1 MTFTLASPMSTPEMT
16 RRRFIGAAGAAGVAG
31 TVPLSMLAEFAGA
44 APPDANDGLL
54 LTIFLRGGN
63 DSLNTIG
70 PFDDGVYKDQ
80 RLSLAIAPSG
90 SMAAGNGL
98 WFHPS
103 LPYLRQRF
111 IEGDVAV
118 FPAVGEP
125 TNDRSHFSSTAT
137 WMTGRE
143 LGEDRSTG
151 WLGRWLDAQPD
162 HVLGASV
169 DGGRA
174 KQIRGE
180 KSKVVAVSRSSSD
193 LLPGSSQYN
202 RGNAS
207 MWRHTHGGLND
218 IGNEFGGVLRN
229 AAQFSSLLSPLY
241 GDGVHRAQAR
251 FVADLQRAA
260 HLLNLGLGAQ
270 VVSATRGGFDTHS
283 AQADRHRD
291 LLAELDFGIREF
303 FNTLLPALHGQTT
316 VLVVS
321 EFGRRVRRNSS
332 LGTDHGAGG
341 MALAIGSRVK
351 GGLKTG
357 YPSLTDLTRRGDLKF
372 QTDFRSIY
380 TTVAEEWLHDDPVR
394 LLGTSH
400 PSVDLFVGGPVGA
413 GVAGFLDANAGAYYA
428 GALVWAAGNG
438 IVTGTTPTTFE
449 PNRNM
454 TRGEFATVMWR
465 AAGSPTP
472 GAGNGFVDV
481 SGSAFYAAAVNWM
494 VAQGITTGTAPNRF
508 SPNDPLTRAQAA
520 TFIWRARGNPSGSG
534 GPSFSDVAGGQYYT
548 DAVRWM
554 AAEGITTG
562 TSPTRFSP
570 HDHVTRAQAIT
581 FLWRDAGS
589 PTI

>member
-1 MTFTLASPMSTPEMT
+1 MTISLFSPTMT
-16 RRRFIGAAGAAGVAG
+16 RRRFMGATGATGLAA
-31 TVPLSMLAEFAGA
+31 TLPLTALAEFAGA
-44 APPDANDGLL
+44 APPDSDDGLL

-63 DSLNTIG
+63 DGLNTIG
-70 PFDDGVYKDQ
+70 PFDNGVYRDQ
-80 RLSLAIAPSG
+80 RLSLAIDPSG
-90 SMAAGNGL
+90 ATSAGNGL

-111 IEGDVAV
+111 VGGDVAV

-125 TNDRSHFSSTAT
+125 TDDHSHFSSTAT

-143 LGEDRSTG
+143 VGENRSTG
-151 WLGRWLDAQPD
+151 WMGRWLDAQPD
-162 HVLGASV
+162 HVLGGSV

-180 KSKVVAVSRSSSD
+180 KSKVIAVSRSASD
-193 LLPGSSQYN
+193 LLPGSSQYR

-207 MWRHTHGGLND
+207 MWRHTHGQLSD
-218 IGNEFGGVLRN
+218 LGNEYGAVLRN
-229 AAQFSSLLSPLY
+229 AAEFSSLLSPLY
-241 GDGVHRAQAR
+241 SEGVNRSSVR

-260 HLLNLGLGAQ
+260 HLLNLGLGVQAM
-270 VVSATRGGFDTHS
+270 SATLGGFDTHS
-283 AQADRHRD
+283 NQAGRHAD
-291 LLAELDFGIREF
+291 LLAELDFGIRGF
-303 FNTLLPALHGQTT
+303 FETLLPALHGQTT

-341 MALAIGSRVK
+341 LAMVIGSRVK
-351 GGLKTG
+351 GGMKTS
-357 YPSLTDLTRRGDLKF
+357 YPSLTDLSRRGDLKF

-380 TTVAEEWLHDDPVR
+380 TTIAEEWLHDDGVR

-400 PSVDLFVGGPVGA
+400 PSVDLFDGGPLGE
-413 GVAGFLDANAGAYYA
+413 GVAGFLDANSGGFYA
-428 GALVWAAGNG
+428 GALVWAAANG
-438 IVTGTTPTTFE
+438 IVSGTTPTTFE

-465 AAGSPTP
+465 AAGSPT
-472 GAGNGFVDV
+472 AG
-481 SGSAFYAAAVNWM
+481 GSAGFGDVPGNAYFAAPVNWM
-494 VAQGITTGTAPNRF
+494 VGQGITTGTGPGRF

-520 TFIWRARGNPSGSG
+520 TFIWRARGKPSVSG
-534 GPSFSDVAGGQYYT
+534 GPSFSDVQNGQYYT
-548 DAVRWM
+548 NAVRWM

-562 TSPTRFSP
+562 TSATRFSP
-570 HDHVTRAQAIT
+570 HDQVTRAQAVT

-589 PTI
+589 PTV